1 MFQILS
7 TYFKII
13 QYKICYYFLGIFAV
27 LDDLKDRDK
36 NKFGKT
42 VKYYNLIN
50 IFRYL
55 FEACNFKVIKYTI
68 LYTHIY

>member
-36 NKFGKT
+36 NKFGKI
-42 VKYYNLIN
+42 VKYYILIN
-50 IFRYL
+50 IF
-55 FEACNFKVIKYTI
+55 TI
-68 LYTHIY
+68 